1 MKIVATDKVEYD
13 HGRSKVKT
21 MAMSDFKKKALRE
34 MNTRFVW
41 TVLVITVFFMLLNY
55 AVTFVAKLFS
65 ENFSEGAISKALANG
80 NLTDAMNGFSFL
92 DLAQIILF
100 VFWAL
105 FMLVLF
111 SKWIFRQIIAR
122 RK

>member
-1 MKIVATDKVEYD
+1 
-13 HGRSKVKT
+13 